1 MSDMI
6 VKIFTWLF
14 FLIIKYQLKLP
25 KICNEKKPI
34 KLQLTIKKALAL
46 VKHKTIAGKLNWQC
60 RLLLK

>member
-25 KICNEKKPI
+25 KIYNEKKPI
-34 KLQLTIKKALAL
+34 KFQLTIKKA
-46 VKHKTIAGKLNWQC
+46 
-60 RLLLK
+60 